1 MTPST
6 LGTQD
11 PYTPSPHIKVFFTE
25 LPPTPPMYSLP
36 PTYTLTRSLPLSL
49 FFSASP
55 PSPVLSRPLPSSP
68 PSPAQLLTPRS
79 AIYHS
84 HGYNGKVQDA
94 YCLRC
99 APQVHGIVHDT
110 VKWVHSVL
118 SVEMNSA
125 TDNPMIFT
133 GEPDLPDEMEDVG
146 TIGDREREAEA
157 AAAAAATAAASS
169 SSSPSSPA
177 DAEKEK
183 MAAEI
188 RLLRA
193 QLSESKQQQKGDS
206 KQQDPSAPGG
216 KARLGVQ
223 VRTER
228 KRSV

>member
-1 MTPST
+1 
-6 LGTQD
+6 
-11 PYTPSPHIKVFFTE
+11 
-25 LPPTPPMYSLP
+25 
-36 PTYTLTRSLPLSL
+36 
-49 FFSASP
+49 
-55 PSPVLSRPLPSSP
+55 
-68 PSPAQLLTPRS
+68 
-79 AIYHS
+79 
-84 HGYNGKVQDA
+84 
-94 YCLRC
+94 
-99 APQVHGIVHDT
+99 
-110 VKWVHSVL
+110 
-118 SVEMNSA
+118 MNSA

-169 SSSPSSPA
+169 SSPSSPA

-206 KQQDPSAPGG
+206 KQDPSAPGG

>member
-1 MTPST
+1 
-6 LGTQD
+6 
-11 PYTPSPHIKVFFTE
+11 
-25 LPPTPPMYSLP
+25 MYSLP

-55 PSPVLSRPLPSSP
+55 PSPVLSVLSRPLPSSPVLSRPLPSSPVLSRPLPSSP

-169 SSSPSSPA
+169 SSPSSPA

>member
-1 MTPST
+1 
-6 LGTQD
+6 
-11 PYTPSPHIKVFFTE
+11 
-25 LPPTPPMYSLP
+25 
-36 PTYTLTRSLPLSL
+36 
-49 FFSASP
+49 
-55 PSPVLSRPLPSSP
+55 
-68 PSPAQLLTPRS
+68 LTPRS

-133 GEPDLPDEMEDVG
+133 GEPDLPDEMMDVG

-157 AAAAAATAAASS
+157 AAAAAGAAASP
-169 SSSPSSPA
+169 SSPSSPA

-228 KRSV
+228 NRSV